1 MARAPTFR
9 DLVSQFRLACAWVRN
24 LVPCPLPST
33 SKVPEILIASLL
45 LLGTIV
51 TLLLLHWDI
60 MVVSG
65 NTGGY
70 FL

>member
-33 SKVPEILIASLL
+33 STVPEILIASLFL
-45 LLGTIV
+45 LSTIV
-51 TLLLLHWDI
+51 TLLLH
-60 MVVSG
+60 
-65 NTGGY
+65 
-70 FL
+70 